1 MSSFEF
7 TLRLNRPV
15 TLDEVEALYEA
26 GCGDAG
32 IETGP
37 GGTRIDFARVAS
49 SRAEAMA
56 SALRDVEK
64 VPGLT
69 VVLQLP
75 PEIESVIGES
85 RRHPERDVQPR
96 PRRAVDAEER
106 GYAEAAAGY
115 EAEDAERRQIARR
128 RHPRE
133 EMDDG

>member
-15 TLDEVEALYEA
+15 TSDEVEALYEA

-37 GGTRIDFARVAS
+37 GGTRIDFDRVAP
-49 SRAEAMA
+49 SRDEAVS

-85 RRHPERDVQPR
+85 RRHPERDVQLR

-106 GYAEAAAGY
+106 GYAEAAAG
-115 EAEDAERRQIARR
+115 DR
-128 RHPRE
+128 
-133 EMDDG
+133 G